1 MRRSLLIPT
10 LRAVALLSCDE
21 ATVLESTDSGFLAL
35 QVQVAKK
42 GIVPCDAV
50 VGYVDGFGLR
60 IGERATLLRA
70 AGTRAYGVMMEI
82 SSVEVKNLYS
92 ESSVADYVPEPVT
105 VQLIDGSQVEACC
118 YNLPG
123 DKITGTNK
131 AYAEAL
137 LDVAKE
143 LDLPESYLGT

>member
-1 MRRSLLIPT
+1 MKVFFYGLFMDEGLL
-10 LRAVALLSCDE
+10 
-21 ATVLESTDSGFLAL
+21 
-35 QVQVAKK
+35 AKK
-42 GIVPCDAV
+42 GIVPSDAV

-60 IGERATLLRA
+60 IGERATLLRS

-105 VQLIDGSQVEACC
+105 VQLIDGSQVEASC
-118 YNLPG
+118 YILPG

-131 AYAEAL
+131 GYAEAL

-143 LDLPESYLGT
+143 LDLPESYLGEIRQAGC

>member
-1 MRRSLLIPT
+1 MKVFFYGLFMDEGLL
-10 LRAVALLSCDE
+10 
-21 ATVLESTDSGFLAL
+21 
-35 QVQVAKK
+35 AKK
-42 GIVPCDAV
+42 GIVPSDAV
-50 VGYVDGFGLR
+50 VGYVDGFSLR
-60 IGERATLLRA
+60 IGERATLLRF

-105 VQLIDGSQVEACC
+105 VQLVDGSQVEASC
-118 YNLPG
+118 YILPG

-131 AYAEAL
+131 GYAEAL

-143 LDLPESYLGT
+143 LDLPESYLGEIRQAGC